1 MINENCY
8 QKNASIWG
16 NLQQSLTLND
26 LISENNGVLF
36 LHQNRKSGQW
46 CKNTIIRGHDLTRG
60 QFHG

>member
-1 MINENCY
+1 MIHENCY

-46 CKNTIIRGHDLTRG
+46 
-60 QFHG
+60 